1 MDNNEL
7 KSVFISSLGC
17 EKNAVDSEHI
27 LAILKENN
35 YSATEEPND
44 ADVII
49 INTCAFVEDAKKE
62 SIEAILEYS
71 LCKQYGKCS
80 RLIVSGCMAERYKDD
95 FLKMMPEVDAIVGIH
110 NLKNILIAIEKN
122 GAYVD
127 KYQEKYMEYNSRHI
141 QQWKPYSYIRISDG
155 CHSKCSFCAIPLIRG
170 NYRSRT
176 IEAIVAEA
184 QTQAASGVKEINLI
198 AQETTYY
205 GKDIYKNFE
214 LAHLLSELDKVDGIE
229 WIRVLYQ
236 NPAFLNKKLLDEYMK
251 IDKVVPYFDIPMQH
265 VNADILKDM
274 NRIGDYNDYMELVKN
289 IRGYSSDVAI
299 RSSFIVGFPG
309 ESDDEFEDLLYFI
322 EEANL
327 DRVGIFI
334 YSKEDGTKSADIK
347 KHKASRSDCFARRE
361 RLMEVALDVSSKRL
375 ARFTGRDIDVLIQSI
390 DDDGSIVARSKY
402 DAPDIDGLV
411 YIETD
416 DNNQKPNVKV
426 GDIVSVN
433 VLHSNDHDLFAKI
446 N

>member
-1 MDNNEL
+1 MSNN
-7 KSVFISSLGC
+7 VFINSLGC
-17 EKNAVDSEHI
+17 EKNTVDSEHI

-35 YSATEEPND
+35 YTAIDDPNE
-44 ADVII
+44 ADVIVV
-49 INTCAFVEDAKKE
+49 NTCAFVEDAKKE

-110 NLKNILIAIEKN
+110 NLKNILLAIDKN
-122 GAYVD
+122 GAYID
-127 KYQEKYMEYNSRHI
+127 KYQEKYMEYSSRQI
-141 QQWKPYSYIRISDG
+141 QTWKPYSYIRISDG

-184 QTQAASGVKEINLI
+184 QTQAKSGVKELNLI

-205 GKDIYKNFE
+205 GKDIYKKFALTE
-214 LAHLLSELDKVDGIE
+214 LLGELNKIDGIE

-236 NPAFLNKKLLDEYMK
+236 NPAFLNKKMLDGYMK

-265 VNADILKDM
+265 VNSEILKDM
-274 NRIGDYNDYMELVKN
+274 NRLGDYNDYKELIKN
-289 IRGYSSDVAI
+289 IRSYSDDIAI

-309 ESDDEFEDLLYFI
+309 EGDEEFEDLLYFI
-322 EEANL
+322 EETNL

-334 YSKEDGTKSADIK
+334 YSKEDGTKSIDIK
-347 KHKASRSDCFARRE
+347 KKKASRVECFGRRE
-361 RLMEVALDVSSKRL
+361 RLMEVALEVSAKRL
-375 ARFTGRDIDVLIQSI
+375 SRFVGKDIDVLIQSI
-390 DDDGSIVARSKY
+390 EEDGSIVARSKY

-411 YIETD
+411 YI
-416 DNNQKPNVKV
+416 DNEKEEQKAKSSNVKV

-433 VLHSNDHDLFAKI
+433 IAHSNDHDLFAKI

>member
-1 MDNNEL
+1 MNNN
-7 KSVFISSLGC
+7 VFINSLGC
-17 EKNAVDSEHI
+17 EKNTVDSEHI

-35 YSATEEPND
+35 YTAIDDANE

-49 INTCAFVEDAKKE
+49 VNTCAFVEDAKKE

-110 NLKNILIAIEKN
+110 NLKNILLAIDKN

-127 KYQEKYMEYNSRHI
+127 KYQEKYMEYNSRHTQI
-141 QQWKPYSYIRISDG
+141 WKPYSYIRISDG

-176 IEAIVAEA
+176 IEAIVQEA
-184 QTQAASGVKEINLI
+184 KTQAASGIKEINLI

-205 GKDIYKNFE
+205 GKDIYKNFALSKLLGE
-214 LAHLLSELDKVDGIE
+214 LNNIDGIE

-236 NPAFLNKKLLDEYMK
+236 NPAFLNKKMVDEYMK
-251 IDKVVPYFDIPMQH
+251 LDKVVPYFDIPMQH
-265 VNADILKDM
+265 VNSDILKDM
-274 NRIGDYNDYMELVKN
+274 NRLGDYNDYIELIKT
-289 IRGYSSDVAI
+289 IRGYSDDIAI

-309 ESDDEFEDLLYFI
+309 ESNDEFEDLLYFI
-322 EEANL
+322 EETKL

-334 YSKEDGTKSADIK
+334 YSKEDGTKSIDIK
-347 KHKASRSDCFARRE
+347 KKKASRLECFGRRE
-361 RLMEVALDVSSKRL
+361 KLMEVALEVSAKRL
-375 ARFTGRDIDVLIQSI
+375 SRFVGRDIDVLVQSI
-390 DDDGSIVARSKY
+390 EEDGSIVARSKY

-411 YIETD
+411 YIDEKENETD
-416 DNNQKPNVKV
+416 NKVQNVKV
-426 GDIVSVN
+426 GDIVSVK
-433 VLHSNDHDLFAKI
+433 VSHSNDHDLFAKI